1 MRQYPKIIRT
11 LCCTHRKG
19 NFCPC
24 GDARSI
30 TRYDAGLPHARQN
43 SAKIDEI
50 NAKNRDTKQTKPIV
64 DLAESGIHK
73 RLANECWDMNTQ
85 KTMEWY
91 DPMSL
96 KNIFHVCIM
105 NIRHC
110 MFFFSPPFSASVR
123 GSDCFTGQSPGAR
136 HGTKGTKG
144 KNLGQIKAKVH
155 GKKQEN

>member
-43 SAKIDEI
+43 FAKIDEI

-91 DPMSL
+91 DPMSF

-110 MFFFSPPFSASVR
+110 MFFFSPHLFPRLSVALTVLL
-123 GSDCFTGQSPGAR
+123 GSLEAHDMAR
-136 HGTKGTKG
+136 RARR
-144 KNLGQIKAKVH
+144 AKT
-155 GKKQEN
+155 